1 MVARWVMELLTD
13 AVIGWM
19 ASVRV
24 VKSMWT
30 KVPNIV
36 NPLQSWWDENVF
48 VISFQSSKNR
58 MERT

>member
-1 MVARWVMELLTD
+1 MELLTD
-13 AVIGWM
+13 A
-19 ASVRV
+19 VRV

-30 KVPNIV
+30 TVPNIV